1 MESALFVIRQYLLSL
16 PAGER
21 KIAAYVLGDP
31 QKARHYNIA
40 ELAHQSGVS
49 QAAIVRFCHRLGMKG
64 YSEFKL
70 RLSRD
75 VFSFTNEQLPED
87 VEPETDVDPVHII
100 KGVIGGIQR
109 NLARLES
116 LCDIH
121 LLYKAAELL
130 RKARFI
136 GFFGIGASGLVAQ
149 DFYQKLAR
157 TGFLCTA
164 TQDTDL
170 QITAACNLKKEDAA
184 FIISYSGESAAM
196 IRCAEVVKKN
206 MAGLITLTMETDNS
220 LRALADIPLLVP
232 SLEPVYRS
240 GATVSRLNQLAVVD
254 MIHFL
259 IISKERDKVAKAL
272 EQTMAATHLLR

>member
-1 MESALFVIRQYLLSL
+1 MESALFVIRQYLPSL

-31 QKARHYNIA
+31 QKALHYKIA
-40 ELAHQSGVS
+40 DLAHQSGVS

-75 VFSFTNEQLPED
+75 VFNFTNEQLPDD
-87 VEPETDVDPVHII
+87 VEGETEADPVHII

-130 RKARFI
+130 RNARFI

-164 TQDTDL
+164 PQDTDL
-170 QITAACNLKKEDAA
+170 QITAACNLKKEDTA

-196 IRCAEVVKKN
+196 IRCAEVAKKN
-206 MAGLITLTMETDNS
+206 VAGLITLTMETDNS

-254 MIHFL
+254 MLHFL
-259 IISKERDKVAKAL
+259 ILSKERDKVAKAL
-272 EQTMAATHLLR
+272 EQTMAATHL